1 MTITLTY
8 KESREL
14 WAEAEI
20 NSLQNQEPD
29 EFICQM
35 PRQLGKGYVQEIE
48 LYPDVCFSILNY
60 EYHDDVLIKLADCC
74 HPLQFCVSLTGIITD
89 EYGGQLKGGYTLI
102 SGGGVRRA
110 MKIEFQKSQPF
121 VHINIEMPPE
131 LLATF
136 FPTEDGEI
144 PPQLHFLLN
153 GNDRQTLMYPKIT
166 PSVQG
171 VAQQIISCPY
181 QGMMKRM
188 FLQAK
193 VHELIMLQLTPILT
207 DRGELQRSP
216 QLKPS
221 TIARIFHARD
231 ILHFCL
237 ENPPSI
243 LELAQIVGVSDACG
257 GLRLR
262 TLQRGFHKCFGTS
275 VFNYITDKR
284 MEKAERWLREKNR
297 SVAEVANLVGY
308 SHLGQFAAVFK
319 RKFGITPSECLLG
332 KKSGSRS

>member
-1 MTITLTY
+1 MTITLTH

-20 NSLQNQEPD
+20 KSLQNQKPD
-29 EFICQM
+29 EFICQI
-35 PRQLGKGYVQEIE
+35 PKQLGKGYLQEIE
-48 LYPDVCFSILNY
+48 LYPDLCFSILNY
-60 EYHDDVLIKLADCC
+60 EYHDDVQIQLADCC
-74 HPLQFCVSLTGIITD
+74 HPLQFGVSFTEIITD
-89 EYGGQLKGGYTLI
+89 EYGGQLRDGCTLI
-102 SGGGVRRA
+102 SSGGVRQA

-131 LLATF
+131 LLTTF
-136 FPTEDGEI
+136 FSTQNGEI

-153 GNDRQTLMYPKIT
+153 GNDRQTLMYPKVT
-166 PSVQG
+166 SAVRG

-193 VHELIMLQLTPILT
+193 VHELIMLQLSPIFT
-207 DRGELQRSP
+207 DRGGVQSPP

-221 TIARIFHARD
+221 TIARIYHVKD
-231 ILHFCL
+231 ILHSCL

-243 LELAQIVGVSDACG
+243 LELAQMVEVSD
-257 GLRLR
+257 R
-262 TLQRGFHKCFGTS
+262 TLQRGFQKCFGTS

-284 MEKAERWLREKNR
+284 MEKAERLLREKNR
-297 SVAEVANLVGY
+297 SVTEVANLVGY